1 MFKTKSVKKIVIL
14 VSSVVAAILSTT
26 KGASQTQGQW
36 LLCYQK
42 PAAQWVEALPIGNGY
57 MGAMVFGRVAQE
69 RIQFNEDTLWT
80 GQPLDYQNPGAAEVL
95 PELRRLLFEGKQREA
110 EQLAMERFMSKP
122 LNQCAFQP
130 FGDLNLVFE
139 GHDAPS
145 DYIRRLD
152 LNTAMADVSY
162 VSGGV
167 CYTREVF
174 ASYPDH
180 IIVVRLNSDEP
191 GSLTFKAS
199 LTSPHKES
207 EQVAIASD
215 CLALKGR
222 VRHTHESKT
231 ESRLTFESR
240 LQIRVEGGSVQ
251 VSNEGA
257 SITAADSVVLILTAA
272 TSYVNYNDISADPAE
287 RCQKVLDAVQQT
299 SYEKLKQRHV
309 NDYQELFG
317 RVQIDLGRTAAAD
330 MNTDERVKQFKGGN
344 DPHLAALYF
353 QFGRYLL
360 IASSRPGSQPAN
372 LQGVWNELLSPP
384 WASKYTVNIN
394 TEMNYWPAELTNLSE
409 CHEPLFAMLS
419 EVSRTGALT
428 AKTFYNARGWV
439 LHHNTDLWRGTAAIN
454 HSNHGIW
461 PTGGAWL
468 SQHLWWHYE
477 FTLDKD
483 FLRKRAYPIMKQA
496 AEFFVDYL
504 VEDPRSEKKWLI
516 SGPSNSPEQ
525 GGLVMGPTM
534 DHQIIREL
542 FANCIKATEVL
553 NEDADFRHMLQEKVV
568 RIAPN
573 QVGRHGQLQEW
584 LEDKDDPKSDHRHVS
599 HLWGLHPGREIT
611 RNGTPELYAAARKSL
626 EYRGDGGTGWSMG
639 WKINFWSRLHDGDHA
654 LFMLSNQ
661 LTPEKTLPNLFDNHP
676 PFQIDGNFG
685 ATSGI
690 AEMLLQSHA
699 GFIELLPALP
709 KAWPDGSIK
718 GLRARG
724 GFELDIVWQDGK
736 LKTATIKSV
745 GGKDCQLRYGDQT
758 CSLTLSKGK
767 TRELT
772 AKDFNQK

>member
-1 MFKTKSVKKIVIL
+1 MYKTRGSSL
-14 VSSVVAAILSTT
+14 LAAFFTFLFFSSVQ
-26 KGASQTQGQW
+26 GASETQDQW
-36 LLCYQK
+36 CLCYHK
-42 PAAQWVEALPIGNGY
+42 PAVQWVQALPIGNGY
-57 MGAMVFGRVAQE
+57 MGAMIFGGVAAE

-80 GQPLDYQNPGAAEVL
+80 GHPLDYQNPGAAEVL
-95 PELRRLLFEGKQREA
+95 PELRRLLFEGKQGEA
-110 EQLAMERFMSKP
+110 EQLAMERFMSNP

-139 GHDAPS
+139 DHDASS
-145 DYIRRLD
+145 DYARRLD
-152 LNTAMADVSY
+152 LNTAIADIAY
-162 VSGGV
+162 VAGGV
-167 CYTREVF
+167 CYSREVF
-174 ASYPDH
+174 ASYPDR
-180 IIVVRLNSDEP
+180 IIVVRLSADEP
-191 GSLTFKAS
+191 AALTFKAS

-207 EQVAIASD
+207 EQVVIAPD
-215 CLALKGR
+215 VLALKGR
-222 VRHTHESKT
+222 VRHTHENRV
-231 ESRLTFESR
+231 ESRLTFEAQ
-240 LQIRVEGGSVQ
+240 LQVRNEGGSIQ
-251 VSNEGA
+251 MSNEAVSVIGA
-257 SITAADSVVLILTAA
+257 DRVILILTAA

-287 RCQKVLDAVQQT
+287 RCQKVLAAVQQT
-299 SYEKLKQRHV
+299 SYEKLKQRHLD
-309 NDYQELFG
+309 DYQKLYN
-317 RVQIDLGRTAAAD
+317 RVQIDLGRTDAAD
-330 MNTDERVKQFKGGN
+330 RDTDERVRQFKGGN

-372 LQGVWNELLSPP
+372 LQGVWNEQLSPP

-419 EVSRTGALT
+419 DVSKTGALT
-428 AKTFYNARGWV
+428 AKTFYDARGWV

-477 FTLDKD
+477 YTLDKN
-483 FLRKRAYPIMKQA
+483 FLRRRAYPILKQA

-504 VEDPRSEKKWLI
+504 IEDPRNENKWLI

-542 FANCIKATEVL
+542 FANCIRASEIL
-553 NEDADFRHMLQEKVV
+553 DIDADFRQLLREKYD

-573 QVGRHGQLQEW
+573 QIGKHGQLQEW
-584 LEDKDDPKSDHRHVS
+584 LEDKDDPKNEHRHVS

-611 RNGTPELYAAARKSL
+611 RDGTPELYAAARKSL

-639 WKINFWSRLHDGDHA
+639 WKINFWARLHDGDHA

-690 AEMLLQSHA
+690 AEMLMQSHA
-699 GFIELLPALP
+699 GYIELLPALP
-709 KAWPDGSIK
+709 KGWPAGSIK

-724 GFELDIVWQDGK
+724 GFEVDIVWQGGK
-736 LKTATIKSV
+736 LKAASIKSV
-745 GGKDCQLRYGDQT
+745 GGTDCKVRYGDKT
-758 CSLTLSKGK
+758 ISFTIEKGK
-767 TRELT
+767 TRQITME
-772 AKDFNQK
+772 DF